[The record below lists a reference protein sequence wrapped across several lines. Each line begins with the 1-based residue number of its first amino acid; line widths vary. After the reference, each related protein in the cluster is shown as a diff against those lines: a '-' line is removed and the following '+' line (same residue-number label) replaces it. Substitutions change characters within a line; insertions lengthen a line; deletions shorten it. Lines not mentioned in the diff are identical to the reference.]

1 MENALDKQLYMKAKR
16 MSDKIYGKKTSA
28 YKSMYIQ
35 KQYQRMGGSYS
46 KKGKGLK
53 NWRDEKWIQVLPFL
67 TEGKRIACGDGGT
80 GKKSCRPT
88 KKIDSKTPITIN
100 ELIKIHG
107 KKKLIEIATE
117 KVNNMDKRINWKMG
131 KLY

>member
-1 MENALDKQLYMKAKR
+1 MDVALNKSLYASAKR
-16 MSDKIYGKKTSA
+16 DADKIYGKKTSA

-35 KQYQRMGGSYS
+35 KKYQQLGGKYS
-46 KKGKGLK
+46 KKGSNLK

-67 TEGKRIACGDGGT
+67 TQGKRIECGDAGR

-88 KKIDSKTPITIN
+88 KKIDDKTPITIN

-107 KKKLIEIATE
+107 KNKLIEIARK
-117 KVNNMDKRINWKMG
+117 KVNNMDKRVNWKLG
-131 KLY
+131 KFY